1 MSNCSSNDLTLINQ
15 ASDPIATCMSNAAG
29 TAFPTGA
36 MATTCFEASS
46 ISASCSQCMGTMVS
60 DLGTCITAC
69 DAWGTS
75 LNVPTTLS
83 PACQTC
89 VENLSTKYAVSDTI
103 CGINMDGIE
112 AWKNVEKEIAAALQ
126 SNSAGTSLRS
136 VMTAVVVAAM
146 LLINV

>member
-1 MSNCSSNDLTLINQ
+1 MT
-15 ASDPIATCMSNAAG
+15 TAAG
-29 TAFPTGA
+29 TSFPTGNMTA
-36 MATTCFEASS
+36 TCFEASS
-46 ISASCSQCMGTMVS
+46 ISASCSQCMGTVVS
-60 DLGTCITAC
+60 DLGTCLTAC

-83 PACQTC
+83 AACETC
-89 VENLSTKYAVSDTI
+89 VENLSTKYAVSDTV
-103 CGINMDGIE
+103 CGINIDGLE
-112 AWKNVEKEIAAALQ
+112 AWKNVEKEIADALQ